1 MISDLTLAR
10 AAFAQA
16 ASPADALLGVAR
28 AQLQMADAPRQAAT
42 DALRT
47 GAAPDIAAAEQAV
60 LETLEAGS
68 VDKTA

>member
-16 ASPADALLGVAR
+16 TTPADALLGVAR
-28 AQLQMADAPRQAAT
+28 AQLKLADAPRQAAN
-42 DALRT
+42 DALKT

-60 LETLEAGS
+60 LTALEAGT
-68 VDKTA
+68 VDKSA